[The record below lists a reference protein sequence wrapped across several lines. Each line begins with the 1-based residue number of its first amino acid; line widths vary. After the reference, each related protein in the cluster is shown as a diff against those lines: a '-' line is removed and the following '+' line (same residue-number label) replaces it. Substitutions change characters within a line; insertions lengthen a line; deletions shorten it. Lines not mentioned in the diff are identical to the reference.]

1 MVLIHPGRFLG
12 FAHNF
17 VKPMTFMVLQ
27 CHEDPHR
34 QNTIL
39 HRGVVVP
46 RYPTA
51 TGYNYALHPKS
62 DAYFPDVQVEGGAT
76 SKTVPSCHQGTVD
89 PPDISILRGGGGGGA
104 RSRVF
109 LQDVWRRVD
118 PP

>member
-17 VKPMTFMVLQ
+17 VEPMTFMVIQ

-62 DAYFPDVQVEGGAT
+62 DAYFPDVKVEGGAT
-76 SKTVPSCHQGTVD
+76 SKTVPSRHQGTVD
-89 PPDISILRGGGGGGA
+89 PPNISIPEGGGK
-104 RSRVF
+104 
-109 LQDVWRRVD
+109 RRKL
-118 PP
+118 